1 MAFRASVLS
10 SIGGFDPLLGAGTPT
25 RGGDDLAA
33 FHAVVAA
40 GHRLVYEPGAL
51 VWHRHHRAY
60 RSLRNGMF
68 GYGAGLTAYLTK
80 TVFDRP
86 ASGLDVARRIP
97 AGCRRAFHPRSPKNV
112 RAPRTFPRELKWRE
126 RAGMLAGPFLYARS
140 RVGVKS

>member
-1 MAFRASVLS
+1 
-10 SIGGFDPLLGAGTPT
+10 
-25 RGGDDLAA
+25 
-33 FHAVVAA
+33 
-40 GHRLVYEPGAL
+40 
-51 VWHRHHRAY
+51 
-60 RSLRNGMF
+60 MF

-86 ASGLDVARRIP
+86 PSGLDVARRIP

-140 RVGVKS
+140 RVEVKS